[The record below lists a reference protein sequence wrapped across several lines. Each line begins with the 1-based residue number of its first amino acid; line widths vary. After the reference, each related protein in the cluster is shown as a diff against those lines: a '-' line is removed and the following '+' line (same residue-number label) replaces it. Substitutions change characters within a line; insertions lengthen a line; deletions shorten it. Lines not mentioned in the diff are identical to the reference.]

1 METKKLLE
9 EILKDYRGEEI
20 SLDDNVTFES
30 LGFDSLDQVDLMMQV
45 EEKFNIT
52 FPDDADIKSFEDLLA
67 IIDRLKK

>member
-9 EILKDYRGEEI
+9 EILKDYRGEAI
-20 SLDDNVTFES
+20 SLEDNVTFES

-45 EEKFNIT
+45 EEKFGIT